1 MFLSKHSANNTAIAF
16 KRFSIIRRV
25 TKKTFLRY
33 VKRNKARVALCLG
46 TLVLLVGYTISM
58 RSQNSHVDP
67 TSYEPL
73 LDLIAKA
80 ESRGNYNAYF
90 GNASNT
96 SIDFTSMTI
105 AEVLN
110 WQAEYIK
117 NGSPSS
123 AVGRYQILNTTLSG
137 LINQY
142 NIDKSQRYD
151 KKMQDDLAVKLLE
164 RRGSIAYVN
173 KDITQKEFAANI
185 AKEWASLPKV
195 VGENPEKSY
204 YHGDGLN
211 GSLVSVVEV
220 LDAIKPI
227 KGVS

>member
-1 MFLSKHSANNTAIAF
+1 M
-16 KRFSIIRRV
+16 
-25 TKKTFLRY
+25 
-33 VKRNKARVALCLG
+33 KRNKARVALCVG
-46 TLVLLVGYTISM
+46 ALVLLVGYTISM
-58 RSQNSHVDP
+58 QSQKSHVDP

-73 LDLIAKA
+73 LNLIAKA

-117 NGSPSS
+117 KGSPSS

-137 LINQY
+137 LVDQH

-151 KKMQDDLAVKLLE
+151 KKTQDELAIKLLE
-164 RRGSIAYVN
+164 RRGSIAYAN
-173 KDITQKEFAANI
+173 KDITQKEFAASI

-195 VGENPEKSY
+195 TGESPEKSY
-204 YHGDGLN
+204 YHSDGIN
-211 GSLVSVVEV
+211 KSLVQVGEV

-227 KGVS
+227 KPAA